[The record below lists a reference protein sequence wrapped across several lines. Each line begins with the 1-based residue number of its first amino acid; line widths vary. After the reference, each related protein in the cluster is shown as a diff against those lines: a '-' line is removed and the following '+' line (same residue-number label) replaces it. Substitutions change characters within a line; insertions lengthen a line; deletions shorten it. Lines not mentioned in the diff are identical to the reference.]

1 MAKFCTKCG
10 SPLED
15 GKCPK
20 CKETKKETTKKVE
33 QLETTQTVDM
43 KASFMDCLNI
53 LKKVFLK
60 PIETVKEFVTDNK
73 YVTGIIM
80 IVMTAIASGINK
92 IATLKSMYGAK
103 SADSFNINDLQN
115 LIGGSYGL
123 KEPDYFKEFM
133 TTFAYNLIEYA
144 IIAVVGY
151 FVITTLFKGKA
162 TIKQMFSV
170 VGVAFSVVLVAFLL
184 NSILVFIDGEVFGY
198 IRSYITT
205 FGSIFSYLLIYEGI
219 KEISGIDKERL
230 FLSVASMCIFG
241 TMVIDI
247 LHKMFD

>member
-20 CKETKKETTKKVE
+20 CKETKKETTKKV
-33 QLETTQTVDM
+33 ETTQTVDM

-241 TMVIDI
+241 TMAIDI
-247 LHKMFD
+247 LHKIFD

>member
-20 CKETKKETTKKVE
+20 CKEEKQETTKKV
-33 QLETTQTVDM
+33 ETTQTVDM